1 VSDFRFLA
9 PRNFSDLRNLY
20 SSAEPFPH
28 IEIDNFLIPSV
39 ALTGSQKF
47 PSQRESSWVH
57 YSHFNEDKCAIT
69 NVSRMPDF
77 FRELIAELNSH
88 HFIESLE
95 KLTGVS
101 NLKADPTLQGGGLHL
116 TKRGGFLN
124 IHADFTAHPIQRS
137 WQRQVNLLLYF
148 NQNWTES
155 YEGHLELWSRDM
167 KNCVRKISPV
177 LNKCVIFNTDTD
189 SFHGVPEP
197 LNCPPEI
204 TRNSL
209 ALYFYTETKTG
220 TKAKLRAT
228 NYRARPNQKDKK
240 IIIWLD
246 KVLVATYTRTK
257 SKLGISDQTIGV
269 LLKKLRKNKD

>member
-1 VSDFRFLA
+1 
-9 PRNFSDLRNLY
+9 
-20 SSAEPFPH
+20 
-28 IEIDNFLIPSV
+28 
-39 ALTGSQKF
+39 
-47 PSQRESSWVH
+47 
-57 YSHFNEDKCAIT
+57 
-69 NVSRMPDF
+69 MPDF

-95 KLTGVS
+95 RLTGIS

-116 TKRGGFLN
+116 TKKGGFLN

-177 LNKCVIFNTDTD
+177 LNKCVIFNTDSD

-209 ALYFYTETKTG
+209 ALYYYTETG

-228 NYRARPNQKDKK
+228 NYKARPNKEDKK
-240 IIIWLD
+240 VIIWID

-257 SKLGISDQTIGV
+257 VKLGISDQTMGAF
-269 LLKKLRKNKD
+269 LKKLRKNKH